1 MLPLLNLIVMISSF
15 INLMCLII
23 AFVLIC
29 VEQNIKNKIVE
40 NTYSYKYEGRYIY
53 DPEKLAKTRKI
64 TTIVSVVNCMVIVVN
79 IILAIWVGV

>member
-1 MLPLLNLIVMISSF
+1 
-15 INLMCLII
+15 MCLII

-53 DPEKLAKTRKI
+53 DPEKLAKTHKI
-64 TTIVSVVNCMVIVVN
+64 AAIIAFANCAVVVIN
-79 IILAIWVGV
+79 LILAIWAGV

>member
-1 MLPLLNLIVMISSF
+1 MIVNF
-15 INLMCLII
+15 INLMCLIV
-23 AFVLIC
+23 AFALVC

-64 TTIVSVVNCMVIVVN
+64 TTIVAVANLVVVTTNL
-79 IILAIWVGV
+79 ILAIWAGE

>member
-1 MLPLLNLIVMISSF
+1 MISSF

-40 NTYSYKYEGRYIY
+40 NTYSLKYEGRCIY
-53 DPEKLAKTRKI
+53 DPEMLAKREKI
-64 TTIVSVVNCMVIVVN
+64 TTIIAVVNCVVAITN
-79 IILAIWVGV
+79 LILAIWVTE

>member
-1 MLPLLNLIVMISSF
+1 MISSF

-64 TTIVSVVNCMVIVVN
+64 ATIIAVANFVVVVIN
-79 IILAIWVGV
+79 LILAIWVTE

>member
-1 MLPLLNLIVMISSF
+1 MLPLLNLIVMIGSF

-29 VEQNIKNKIVE
+29 VECGIGKKIVE

-53 DPEKLAKTRKI
+53 DPESLHRTHKI
-64 TTIVSVVNCMVIVVN
+64 TTLIAVVNCAVAVIN
-79 IILAIWVGV
+79 IILAIWAGV

>member
-1 MLPLLNLIVMISSF
+1 MIGSF
-15 INLMCLII
+15 INLMCLLI

-53 DPEKLAKTRKI
+53 DPESLHRTHKI
-64 TTIVSVVNCMVIVVN
+64 TTIVAVVNCAVAITN
-79 IILAIWVGV
+79 LILAIWVGV

>member
-40 NTYSYKYEGRYIY
+40 NTYSFKYEGRYIY
-53 DPEKLAKTRKI
+53 DPEKLAKRRKI
-64 TTIVSVVNCMVIVVN
+64 TTIVAVANLVVATTNL
-79 IILAIWVGV
+79 ILAIWAGV

>member
-1 MLPLLNLIVMISSF
+1 MLPLLNLIIMIVIF
-15 INLMCLII
+15 INTIGLII

-53 DPEKLAKTRKI
+53 DPESLHRTHKI
-64 TTIVSVVNCMVIVVN
+64 TTLIAVVNCAVAVIN
-79 IILAIWVGV
+79 IILAIWVTE

>member
-1 MLPLLNLIVMISSF
+1 MIVNF
-15 INLMCLII
+15 INLMCLIV
-23 AFVLIC
+23 AFALVC

-64 TTIVSVVNCMVIVVN
+64 ATIIAVANLVVVVIN
-79 IILAIWVGV
+79 LILAIWVTE